1 MAAPVALAAQLRTGN
16 GSRKAAALRKKG
28 LLPGVVYGHKQDV
41 VQVTVNTEEFDTAVR
56 KQHARSLTLTI
67 DGKAETVLIKELQW
81 CHLGKDMLHVDFWR
95 VDVNER
101 VKVVVPVELR
111 GAPKTMGG
119 GVLEQPLHAIHVECL
134 ALAIPDG
141 IRIDITGLT
150 LGHPVHVRELTL
162 PEGVTAL
169 EAPEA
174 VVVQIK
180 LPGQEVVAGE
190 PAGTESE
197 PEVLTAKKPKEG
209 DEAAPA
215 KK

>member
-1 MAAPVALAAQLRTGN
+1 MSAPVALDAQTRTGS
-16 GSRKAAALRKKG
+16 GSRKAAALRKQG
-28 LLPGVVYGHKQDV
+28 RLPGVVYGHKQDV
-41 VQVTVNTEEFDTAVR
+41 VQVSVSTEQFDAAIR
-56 KQHARSLTLTI
+56 KQHARALTLSI
-67 DGKAETVLIKELQW
+67 DGKPETVLIKELQW
-81 CHLGKDMLHVDFWR
+81 DHLGKDMLHVDFWR
-95 VDVNER
+95 VDPNER

-119 GVLEQPLHAIHVECL
+119 GVLEQPLHAVHIECL
-134 ALAIPDG
+134 ATSIPDG
-141 IRIDITGLT
+141 IRLDITNLT
-150 LGHPVHVRELTL
+150 LGNPIHVRELTL

-180 LPGQEVVAGE
+180 LPGQEVTAGE
-190 PAGTESE
+190 PDATGAE

-209 DEAAPA
+209 EDEAPA

>member
-1 MAAPVALAAQLRTGN
+1 MAAPVALAAQLRTGS

-41 VQVTVNTEEFDTAVR
+41 VQVTVNTEAFDTAVR
-56 KQHARSLTLTI
+56 KQHARALTLDI

-95 VDVNER
+95 VDPNER

-119 GVLEQPLHAIHVECL
+119 GVLEQPLHTIHVECL
-134 ALAIPDG
+134 ATSIPDG
-141 IRIDITGLT
+141 IRIDVTNLT
-150 LGHPVHVRELTL
+150 LGNPIHVRELTL
-162 PEGVTAL
+162 PEGVTSL

-180 LPGQEVVAGE
+180 LPGQEAADAE
-190 PAGTESE
+190 ATEAE

-209 DEAAPA
+209 EAE
-215 KK
+215 

>member
-1 MAAPVALAAQLRTGN
+1 MAAPVALDAQLRTGT
-16 GSRKAAALRKKG
+16 GSRKAKALRKLG

-41 VQVTVNTEEFDTAVR
+41 VPVTVNAEAFDNALR
-56 KQHARSLTLTI
+56 KQHARALTLNVG
-67 DGKAETVLIKELQW
+67 GKPETVLIKELQW
-81 CHLGKDMLHVDFWR
+81 CHLGKDMVHVDFWR
-95 VDVNER
+95 VDINER

-119 GVLEQPLHAIHVECL
+119 GVLEQPLHTIHVECL
-134 ALAIPDG
+134 AVSIPDS
-141 IRIDITGLT
+141 IRIDITALT
-150 LGHPVHVRELTL
+150 LGNPIHVRELTL
-162 PEGVTAL
+162 PEGVTVL

-180 LPGQEVVAGE
+180 LPGQEAAVEPVAGE
-190 PAGTESE
+190 AE

-209 DEAAPA
+209 EEAAPA